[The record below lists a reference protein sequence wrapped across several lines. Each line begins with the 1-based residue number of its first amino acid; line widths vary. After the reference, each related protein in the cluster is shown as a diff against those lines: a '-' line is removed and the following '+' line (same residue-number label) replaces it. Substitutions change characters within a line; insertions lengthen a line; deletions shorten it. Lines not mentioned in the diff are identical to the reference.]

1 MAASEERAHVW
12 LGEWRSIPAI
22 AEPTG
27 PCVAEEVGHT
37 AWFHCFAGI
46 AGDMALGAL
55 LDAGADLDEVRAL
68 LRRLPV
74 GGWSLDTEP
83 ALRGGIAGT
92 RAVVGTDEDGTS
104 RTAADIAAI
113 VTAAALP
120 PRVTKRALA
129 TFTLLAEV
137 EAGLHRRAVDEVHL
151 HEVGGLDA
159 IVDVVGVAAA
169 LEVLDVDR
177 VTASTVTTGTGTIR
191 AAHGVLPNPAP
202 AVVGLLARAGA
213 PVRGLDVD
221 VELTTPTGAALLV
234 ALATSWGPLPAMAV
248 SASGFG
254 AGTRDLAALPNLT
267 QVVLGSPGLG
277 DAGAPPGQPVVLLEA
292 NVDDATGE
300 ALADAVVALLAAG
313 AHDAWLTPI
322 VMKKGRPAHVVSAL
336 VDVALVE
343 PVSAVLLAATGTFG
357 IRRSTLDRRPVPRRL
372 EAVDVAGHAVGMK
385 VGPHRAKVEH
395 DDAARAAAA
404 TGMSLAE
411 VTSLAEEAWRRR
423 EADEEA

>member
-1 MAASEERAHVW
+1 MR
-12 LGEWRSIPAI
+12 
-22 AEPTG
+22 
-27 PCVAEEVGHT
+27 T

-55 LDAGADLDEVRAL
+55 LDAGADLDEVQTM

-74 GGWSLDTEP
+74 DGWTLDAEP
-83 ALRGGIAGT
+83 VLRGGIAGT

-113 VTAAALP
+113 VTAASLP
-120 PRVTKRALA
+120 GRVAARALD
-129 TFTLLAEV
+129 TFTVLAEV
-137 EAGLHRRAVDEVHL
+137 EAGLHRRAVGEVHL

-169 LEVLDVDR
+169 LEVLGVDQ
-177 VTASTVTTGTGTIR
+177 VAASAVTTGTGTIR

-213 PVRGLDVD
+213 PARGIDVD

-234 ALATSWGPLPAMAV
+234 ALAATWGPLPAMTVTA
-248 SASGFG
+248 GGYG
-254 AGTRDLAALPNLT
+254 AGTRDLLALPNVT
-267 QVVLGSPGLG
+267 QVVIGT
-277 DAGAPPGQPVVLLEA
+277 AGGVRVDPPGQPVVLLEA

-300 ALADAVVALLAAG
+300 ALADAIAALLAAG

-322 VMKKGRPAHVVSAL
+322 IMKKGRPAHVVSAL
-336 VDVALVE
+336 VDVARVE
-343 PVSAVLLAATGTFG
+343 PVSAALVSATGTFG
-357 IRRSTLDRRPVPRRL
+357 VRRTTLGRRPVPRRFGS
-372 EAVDVAGHAVGMK
+372 VDVAGHSIGVK

-404 TGMSLAE
+404 SGMTLAE

-423 EADEEA
+423 AGDDGS